1 MSIEKKPFVNYTLDE
16 NRVASDIETISMKVN
31 LEERALIERLKRAT
45 NYDQDAKVIK
55 IGLVVLEKV
64 ILNNFGSDVF
74 GKLTSLNRVKPI
86 FETDKNKTDFDK
98 K

>member
-1 MSIEKKPFVNYTLDE
+1 MIEKKPFTKYTLDE
-16 NRVASDIETISMKVN
+16 DKIITDVETISMKVN
-31 LEERALIERLKRAT
+31 LEERALIERLKRMT

-55 IGLVVLEKV
+55 IGLAVLEKV

-74 GKLTSLNRVKPI
+74 GKLTSLDRVKPI
-86 FETDKNKTDFDK
+86 FEKDKDKLDFEK